1 MSTSPEKFQNFSFL
15 KKEFSFLKS
24 STSELKKP
32 IELTKEKDK
41 FLLEILKKA
50 REEEKKGNL
59 VEAIK
64 LYQEYKEKYLKLKEE
79 EELKKEKEEKIE
91 TEKESEEG
99 KIIGMEIIEG
109 TEVEFGGSV
118 FSCSLSPDGTFA
130 IIGSGNNIACLAE
143 IKRDEKGKITGM
155 EIIKGTEVK
164 VEGVVYSCSLSPD
177 GTFAIIGSSGSDYII
192 RLAEI
197 KKDKEGKI
205 TRMEI
210 IKGTEIKVEGYVR
223 SCSISPDGTF
233 AIIGSDGGI
242 ACLAEIKKDKKGK
255 IIGME
260 IIKETEVEVRGS
272 VYSCSL
278 SPDGTFAIIG
288 SNNNIACLAEIKR
301 DEKGKIT
308 EMKII
313 EGTKVKVGGSVYSCS
328 LSPDGTF
335 AIIGSDGGIACLA
348 EIKKDKEGKI
358 TEMEIIKG
366 TEAKVGGSVYSCS
379 LSPDGTFAIIG
390 SANCTACLAEI
401 KREKI

>member
-1 MSTSPEKFQNFSFL
+1 MSKFSEKFKNFSFL
-15 KKEFSFLKS
+15 KKEFSSLKS
-24 STSELKKP
+24 LAPELKKP

-59 VEAIK
+59 IEAIK

-79 EELKKEKEEKIE
+79 KLKKEKEEEIE
-91 TEKESEEG
+91 TEKESEKG
-99 KIIGMEIIEG
+99 KIIGMEIIKE

-130 IIGSGNNIACLAE
+130 IIGSGNKTACLAE
-143 IKRDEKGKITGM
+143 IKRDEKGKITKM
-155 EIIKGTEVK
+155 KIIEGAEVK
-164 VEGVVYSCSLSPD
+164 VEGVVYSCSISPD
-177 GTFAIIGSSGSDYII
+177 GTFVIIGSSGSDYII

-223 SCSISPDGTF
+223 SCSI
-233 AIIGSDGGI
+233 
-242 ACLAEIKKDKKGK
+242 
-255 IIGME
+255 
-260 IIKETEVEVRGS
+260 
-272 VYSCSL
+272 

-335 AIIGSDGGIACLA
+335 AIIGS
-348 EIKKDKEGKI
+348 
-358 TEMEIIKG
+358 
-366 TEAKVGGSVYSCS
+366 
-379 LSPDGTFAIIG
+379 
-390 SANCTACLAEI
+390 ANCTACLAEI